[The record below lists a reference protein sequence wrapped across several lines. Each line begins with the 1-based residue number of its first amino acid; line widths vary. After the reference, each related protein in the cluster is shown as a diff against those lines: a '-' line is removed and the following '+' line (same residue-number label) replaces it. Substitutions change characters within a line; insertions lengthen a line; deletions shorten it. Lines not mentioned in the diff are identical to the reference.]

1 MSEIFNP
8 LAFYGFCESRSFEGL
23 STQTITVDE
32 NDKIIT
38 INNDVISA
46 TLNLDYDNGVLSL
59 VGKDGE
65 VISTINL
72 PKSEILKS
80 VSYDENTHI
89 LTLVFNTTE
98 GEENTVTVDLSGLVD
113 SYTAGDGI
121 EINEQKAIQIKINP
135 NSSEV
140 LSTDSEGLSFDGK
153 MFAKQEDLVTVNEN
167 LATSVQTL
175 NDNLV
180 QTINT
185 INGGIEAD
193 RTTNNEKF
201 TAIDTKLENIDTQ
214 LGDMAN
220 KVDDATNKVATV
232 EQGLADEIS
241 RATLAET
248 NLGGKIDNEISRA
261 TLAETN
267 LAAKIDQ
274 IHGVTPEEVS
284 AAVQV
289 ETERA
294 TEAENKLAE
303 EKVSYTVFNKDGED
317 YKTIALENHANL
329 LGYSTDNTAYNLAMV
344 SKWNKADYGSAQI
357 PFNMNGSEPRPTYND
372 TKEVALVEDIN
383 ETVNTIELVQ
393 DSTDSL
399 HYQLMVNNVVKGDI
413 NIPKDQFLKSASY
426 DTTTKELVFVFE
438 TSTGETTTRI
448 DVSSL
453 IDVYTAGN
461 GLTLDNNQFAVKVVD
476 GDRFLNVNENGL
488 SCNFTIEKNAPWIYD
503 LRDKNGTIQFRID
516 FNPEYD
522 AISEVLQQHASNIS
536 AINTNYKN
544 ADEVIKQDL
553 TNEVTARG
561 EADTQLQSDLQSEAT
576 TARAAEKANA
586 DAIIAE
592 KERAEEVESKLRTD
606 VDYESSRALE
616 AEANI
621 NKELDRRVTWDESKS
636 KIVLPSGGQ
645 LVGTKYGTDGS
656 DPADGAVIAQL
667 SQYDVMDFGSVK
679 FPLNLNV
686 PAGVRP
692 TVQEQGQTGEQAN
705 QIAYVSDLSNYVL
718 KSDYEALLARVEALE
733 ARP

>member
-1 MSEIFNP
+1 MNEIFNP
-8 LAFYGFCESRSFEGL
+8 LAPYGFCESRSFEGL

-46 TLNLDYDNGVLSL
+46 TLNLDYDNGILSL

-113 SYTAGDGI
+113 TYTAGDGI

-180 QTINT
+180 QAINT

-193 RTTNNEKF
+193 RTTNGEKF
-201 TAIDTKLENIDTQ
+201 ATIDTKLENIDTQ

-261 TLAETN
+261 MLAETN

-303 EKVSYTVFNKDGED
+303 EKVSYTVFNKGGED

-372 TKEVALVEDIN
+372 TEEVALISDLNSAISKLPSLEDIP
-383 ETVNTIELVQ
+383 TPELPDRKGIVLKNG
-393 DSTDSL
+393 DMILGTDTNGSQANL
-399 HYQLMVNNVVKGDI
+399 VMINRWNVVDFG
-413 NIPKDQFLKSASY
+413 S
-426 DTTTKELVFVFE
+426 
-438 TSTGETTTRI
+438 
-448 DVSSL
+448 SSL
-453 IDVYTAGN
+453 
-461 GLTLDNNQFAVKVVD
+461 
-476 GDRFLNVNENGL
+476 
-488 SCNFTIEKNAPWIYD
+488 P
-503 LRDKNGTIQFRID
+503 
-516 FNPEYD
+516 
-522 AISEVLQQHASNIS
+522 
-536 AINTNYKN
+536 
-544 ADEVIKQDL
+544 
-553 TNEVTARG
+553 
-561 EADTQLQSDLQSEAT
+561 
-576 TARAAEKANA
+576 
-586 DAIIAE
+586 
-592 KERAEEVESKLRTD
+592 
-606 VDYESSRALE
+606 
-616 AEANI
+616 ANI
-621 NKELDRRVTWDESKS
+621 NT
-636 KIVLPSGGQ
+636 
-645 LVGTKYGTDGS
+645 
-656 DPADGAVIAQL
+656 
-667 SQYDVMDFGSVK
+667 
-679 FPLNLNV
+679 
-686 PAGVRP
+686 PAGVRV
-692 TVQEQGQTGEQAN
+692 TVQEPGQSGEQAN
-705 QIAYVSDLSNYVL
+705 QIAYVSDLSNYVP

-733 ARP
+733 AKN